1 MGKTAKFLGSSVG
14 RKITMALSGLFLC
27 SFLVIHLT
35 INLFALQANRDKP
48 PESFWGAGMF
58 ETYGDFMAHH
68 PIIRPLEWGLFA
80 GFLLHAILGIYLYL
94 LNRKARPVQYEVN
107 KAGENSTWSS
117 RFGWLTGILVGVFLV
132 VHVNTFFVQ
141 SRFFGQQPMIRL
153 MIEAFSSPAYVVFY
167 LVALVFL
174 AYHLKHGFQSA
185 FQTFGLRA
193 GKFEKLVNAVG
204 VVFWLLI
211 PIGFAIIPLYF
222 LLAY

>member
-1 MGKTAKFLGSSVG
+1 MGKTAKFLSSSVG

-35 INLFALQANRDKP
+35 INLFALQASSDSTAEFR
-48 PESFWGAGMF
+48 GAGMF
-58 ETYGDFMAHH
+58 ETYGHFMATH
-68 PIIRPLEWGLFA
+68 PVIRPLEWGLFA

-132 VHVNTFFVQ
+132 VHVNTFFVE
-141 SRFFGQQPMIRL
+141 SRFLGKGPMIQL
-153 MIEAFSSPAYVVFY
+153 MIDAFSSPAYVVFY
-167 LVALVFL
+167 MVALAFL

-222 LLAY
+222 LFAY